1 MKTRIEPLAVDQLP
15 LYGRLTHWL
24 AGRFAP
30 ALQIPVR
37 IKSKAPLLMF
47 GEYVY
52 EICLLRSKHLDTRLK
67 ELAAMRASSLVGCP
81 G

>member
-1 MKTRIEPLAVDQLP
+1 MKTRIEPLPVDRLP

-24 AGRFAP
+24 AGRFFSD
-30 ALQIPVR
+30 LQVSVR
-37 IKSKAPLLMF
+37 IKSKTPLLMF

-52 EICLLRSKHLDTRLK
+52 EICLMRSRHLDTRIK

>member
-1 MKTRIEPLAVDQLP
+1 MKTRIEPLDVNQLP
-15 LYGRLTHWL
+15 LYGRFTHWL
-24 AGRFAP
+24 AGRFVP
-30 ALQIPVR
+30 GLQVPVR

-52 EICLLRSKHLDTRLK
+52 ELCILRSRHLDTRIK

>member
-1 MKTRIEPLAVDQLP
+1 MRSRIEPLPVERLP
-15 LYGRLTHWL
+15 LLGRLVHSL

-30 ALQIPVR
+30 KLQVPVR

-52 EICLLRSKHLDTRLK
+52 EICLQRSRHLDTRTK

>member
-1 MKTRIEPLAVDQLP
+1 MQPLPVERLPIMGRI
-15 LYGRLTHWL
+15 THWL
-24 AGRFAP
+24 AGFSHP
-30 ALQIPVR
+30 KLQVPIR
-37 IKSKAPLLMF
+37 IKSHAPLLMF

-52 EICLLRSKHLDTRLK
+52 EICLLRSRHLDTKLK

>member
-1 MKTRIEPLAVDQLP
+1 MKTRIDPLPVDRLP

-30 ALQIPVR
+30 ELQLPVR
-37 IKSKAPLLMF
+37 IKSKTPLLMF

-52 EICLLRSKHLDTRLK
+52 EICLLRSRHLDTRIK

>member
-1 MKTRIEPLAVDQLP
+1 MQSRIQPLPVDQLP

-24 AGRFAP
+24 ARRLMP
-30 ALQIPVR
+30 SLQISVR

-52 EICLLRSKHLDTRLK
+52 EICLMRSRHLDTRLK
-67 ELAAMRASSLVGCP
+67 ELAALRASSLIGCP

>member
-1 MKTRIEPLAVDQLP
+1 MRTRIEPLPVDQLP
-15 LYGRLTHWL
+15 LYGRITHWL
-24 AGRFAP
+24 AGRFFP
-30 ALQIPVR
+30 KLQIPVR
-37 IKSKAPLLMF
+37 IKSHAPLIMF

-52 EICLLRSKHLDTRLK
+52 EICLMRSKHVDTKLK

>member
-1 MKTRIEPLAVDQLP
+1 MKTRIEPLPVDRLP

-24 AGRFAP
+24 AGRLLSG
-30 ALQIPVR
+30 LQVSVR
-37 IKSKAPLLMF
+37 IKSKTPLLMF

-52 EICLLRSKHLDTRLK
+52 EICLMRSRHLDTRIK